1 MTTAVIRIA
10 WNNVLW
16 QYTHQQVACDGD
28 GWFLLAGNLESHW
41 AMNTKRNHAESR
53 GQVIDLSPKIRIG
66 KRKSA
71 LASVSFLGATPRWR
85 AGRANSRRRGRPAV
99 HRAPRR
105 NGHRSLPRP
114 GGARWR
120 WRLHTGDSCR
130 DA

>member
-1 MTTAVIRIA
+1 MKKPSVDTEVFGDEPHLAGGVTVAVTVPARLLQRRHQLRTAVD
-10 WNNVLW
+10 VL
-16 QYTHQQVACDGD
+16 T
-28 GWFLLAGNLESHW
+28 
-41 AMNTKRNHAESR
+41 ESR

-85 AGRANSRRRGRPAV
+85 AGRADSRRRGRPAV